1 MVRGSHIVVPR
12 QWEGEHGYFLQTRD
26 GRLMEAFPYEREFTS
41 IGTTDEPW
49 EDAPEKVTISD
60 EEIDYMLAEVNAFLR
75 KPVTRADIVWT
86 YSGVRPLFGVGG
98 DRDNDLST
106 LTRDYSFEI
115 DSAKGRAPA
124 LIVFGG
130 KLTTHRRLA
139 EHVMNE
145 LCRILPWP
153 RQGRTRTEILPGG
166 DFGPDGKA
174 AYEQTLRNSFPWLP
188 DRQLAR
194 YVQQYGR
201 RTDELLDG
209 ASTLNDRGECF
220 GADLYQRE
228 VDFLIRTEWAAT
240 VEDIIWRRT
249 KVGLRLSAE
258 KRDRLN
264 QYLTGVP
271 RARG

>member
-1 MVRGSHIVVPR
+1 MQMCGRRSDVDHDDIARLDHGCCVLGDAAALLDEKEVALR
-12 QWEGEHGYFLQTRD
+12 QACLEPHGGGKRS
-26 GRLMEAFPYEREFTS
+26 S
-41 IGTTDEPW
+41 IGPGNL
-49 EDAPEKVTISD
+49 AHFVQLV
-60 EEIDYMLAEVNAFLR
+60 EITANGLDM
-75 KPVTRADIVWT
+75 
-86 YSGVRPLFGVGG
+86 
-98 DRDNDLST
+98 DLQ
-106 LTRDYSFEI
+106 
-115 DSAKGRAPA
+115 A
-124 LIVFGG
+124 
-130 KLTTHRRLA
+130 HRRLA

-174 AYEQTLRNSFPWLP
+174 AYEQALRNSFPWLP

-209 ASTLNDRGECF
+209 ASTLNDLGECF

-264 QYLTGVP
+264 QYVTGVP